1 MSQPST
7 GSSRA
12 QTPQPLCPHR
22 HGRRCRSVSLLGQV
36 VAASWSTALHASS
49 DRADAGVVG
58 EQDAPLGPARPPLR
72 APFGHRLQISN
83 EWEDEC
89 VTSWGFPRIIDVQ

>member
-12 QTPQPLCPHR
+12 RTPQPLCPHR

-36 VAASWSTALHASS
+36 VVASWSTVLHASS
-49 DRADAGVVG
+49 DRTDAGVVG
-58 EQDAPLGPARPPLR
+58 EQDAPRGCGVWLRSGPAGSIC
-72 APFGHRLQISN
+72 AMCG
-83 EWEDEC
+83 
-89 VTSWGFPRIIDVQ
+89 